1 MSLRCYCPT
10 AHFNVVEQAVSCL
23 LKAVIKV
30 DIPRPEIQAQM
41 NDRNEARR
49 QGISIGT
56 IMAMKKF
63 LNKEE
68 IEG

>member
-1 MSLRCYCPT
+1 M
-10 AHFNVVEQAVSCL
+10 EQAVSCL